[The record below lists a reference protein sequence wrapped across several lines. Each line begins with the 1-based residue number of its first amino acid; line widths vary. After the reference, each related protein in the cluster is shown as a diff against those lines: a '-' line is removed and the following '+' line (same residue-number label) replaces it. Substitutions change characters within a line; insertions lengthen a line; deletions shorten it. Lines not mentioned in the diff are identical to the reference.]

1 MQTAASKQNQKKW
14 VSTVKSLCDSWK
26 GTHTSTGGKK
36 CWITHSRDNKDERTS
51 AHAHKTKK
59 KHEKQAPYSGNT
71 QKKNLLFS
79 GRRSSKVWKKE
90 DDVFK
95 TPTPI
100 HTYTQ
105 KYIVFLLFLSS
116 FKKKKTSLLKRHRE
130 KQKSPNKKKAVFQGK
145 RSLLTTTTC
154 FLKKKKRRKRTPL
167 WDTEKKKLH
176 HSRE

>member
-116 FKKKKTSLLKRHRE
+116 FKKKKKRPFWNGTE
-130 KQKSPNKKKAVFQGK
+130 KNRKV
-145 RSLLTTTTC
+145 LT
-154 FLKKKKRRKRTPL
+154 KRKRFFK
-167 WDTEKKKLH
+167 ENAAF
-176 HSRE
+176 

>member
-1 MQTAASKQNQKKW
+1 MRQ
-14 VSTVKSLCDSWK
+14 LK
-26 GTHTSTGGKK
+26 GHPHKYWGKK
-36 CWITHSRDNKDERTS
+36 MLNHTLTRQQRWAHFCTRTQN
-51 AHAHKTKK
+51 KK

>member
-1 MQTAASKQNQKKW
+1 MQTAASKQNQKKNGFQLSRAYATAERAPTQ
-14 VSTVKSLCDSWK
+14 VLGEKNAESHTHETTKMSALLH
-26 GTHTSTGGKK
+26 THTKQ
-36 CWITHSRDNKDERTS
+36 
-51 AHAHKTKK
+51 K

-116 FKKKKTSLLKRHRE
+116 FKKKKR
-130 KQKSPNKKKAVFQGK
+130 PV
-145 RSLLTTTTC
+145 
-154 FLKKKKRRKRTPL
+154 
-167 WDTEKKKLH
+167 
-176 HSRE
+176 